1 MNPPL
6 VLLNPHAAGGR
17 AGRLAEPIR
26 GALAGRPARLAVAS
40 TVAEAEATLAA
51 LPRGSRVVVAGG
63 DGTLHR
69 LLPFLLAG
77 DHELALMPCGTGN
90 DTARALGV
98 HRLPWTEA
106 LAWGLEAPA
115 QRIDLGEVQHGSGR
129 TPFISS
135 LCAGFDAAVGE
146 RALQAPAWL
155 RGMPRYLWATLA
167 EIMALRA
174 FDLEVAVDGLA
185 LHRGPVLFASTL
197 NTPSYGSGMPAAP
210 MARIDDGRLDL
221 VMAGRF
227 GPLGA
232 LAMMP
237 LLVTGLHLRH
247 PRVRAKSFETLAL
260 RCATALPLAADG
272 EPLLPSREVVVRT
285 RPQALAVVR
294 R

>member
-26 GALAGRPARLAVAS
+26 GALAGRAARLAVAG

-51 LPRGSRVVVAGG
+51 LPRGTRVVVAGG

-106 LAWGLEAPA
+106 LACGLEAPA
-115 QRIDLGEVQHGSGR
+115 RRIDLGEVEHGTGR

-146 RALQAPAWL
+146 N
-155 RGMPRYLWATLA
+155 
-167 EIMALRA
+167 
-174 FDLEVAVDGLA
+174 GL
-185 LHRGPVLFASTL
+185 L
-197 NTPSYGSGMPAAP
+197 
-210 MARIDDGRLDL
+210 
-221 VMAGRF
+221 
-227 GPLGA
+227 PLGRVAACLEQGAVARLPGRATPRRWWRNSA
-232 LAMMP
+232 LAD
-237 LLVTGLHLRH
+237 LNGSTG
-247 PRVRAKSFETLAL
+247 V
-260 RCATALPLAADG
+260 
-272 EPLLPSREVVVRT
+272 
-285 RPQALAVVR
+285 
-294 R
+294 